1 MAAGSET
8 PNDRTILSLIRD
20 ASGAARE
27 NLAWLRAQM
36 PAIFFVTLRE
46 EPEKIA
52 TLCLGL
58 RRLTENRYLF
68 LSDKPGETMVARL
81 NVPGSIHTNS
91 IVAPLGSPKVRVST
105 VV

>member
-1 MAAGSET
+1 MTAGT
-8 PNDRTILSLIRD
+8 HTLNDREILSLVRD
-20 ASGAARE
+20 ASGEARE

-58 RRLTENRYLF
+58 RRLMENRYLF
-68 LSDKPGETMVARL
+68 L
-81 NVPGSIHTNS
+81 
-91 IVAPLGSPKVRVST
+91 
-105 VV
+105 